1 MRGTEREREQEW
13 ERGGTVQA
21 SKRQCLLTMQIPYKC
36 KQNVALLPRENEEKK
51 RQVDRRERGRE
62 LANWSNRKTLN
73 NETGPNGSEGSPKV
87 NYSKVDAK
95 DKSK

>member
-1 MRGTEREREQEW
+1 MGSTFMRGKERERGSRREGEQ

-51 RQVDRRERGRE
+51 RQVERRER
-62 LANWSNRKTLN
+62 
-73 NETGPNGSEGSPKV
+73 
-87 NYSKVDAK
+87 
-95 DKSK
+95 